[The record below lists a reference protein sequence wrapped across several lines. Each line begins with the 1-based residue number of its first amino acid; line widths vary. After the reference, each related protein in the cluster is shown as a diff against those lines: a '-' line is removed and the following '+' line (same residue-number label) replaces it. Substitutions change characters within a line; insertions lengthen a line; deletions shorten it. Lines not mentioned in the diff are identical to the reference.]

1 VESSARREDI
11 REIFEEAQQRGR
23 EWLTGVRVSKPSRA
37 SSTATE
43 RRASIA
49 RHLMMG
55 YYCADVARMHG
66 VTVYAVYKMVQRL
79 GLPYTRQPRSTARQ
93 RPKNPAARALL
104 RGESRRAVEEKY
116 GLTRKQVRDLAS
128 RVGVLVCPRPVPGR
142 DVKILREIVEGR
154 KTPEVARRNDLSYNG
169 VVKIAHKYGV
179 ELGRKARARTKGTWA
194 PPAYVPEKV
203 QRMIKG
209 T

>member
-11 REIFEEAQQRGR
+11 LEIFEEAQQRGR

-37 SSTATE
+37 TTVGTD
-43 RRASIA
+43 RKASIV
-49 RHLMMG
+49 RHVLRG
-55 YYCADVARMHG
+55 ADCADVARAHH
-66 VTVYAVYKMVQRL
+66 VSVHAVYKLLQRL
-79 GLPYTRQPRSTARQ
+79 KIPHTRKPHPGWRRGVN
-93 RPKNPAARALL
+93 KLAADALL
-104 RGESRRAVEEKY
+104 RGETRKAVEEKY

-128 RVGVLVCPRPVPGR
+128 RVGVLVCPRPAPGR

-194 PPAYVPEKV
+194 PPAHVPEKV